1 MVQAGCKTDWRHRLK
16 ILIPVDGSAHAD
28 AALDF
33 VASLAS
39 LASLNPDIQLLNVQL
54 PIPPRAAQAAGK
66 EIVNTYYDTE
76 ADAVMQP
83 ALARLARAGIQ
94 AHARHVVGSPGATVG
109 TLAARSKADL
119 VVMGSHG
126 HTAFKRL
133 LLGSVT
139 QAVLAACTKP
149 LLVVRAGHV
158 PPAGPLAV
166 AIAVDGSKFG
176 LAVVRFV
183 LAHRALFGSGA
194 RFRLLHAAPAGTP
207 AASFDQ
213 AFAPALRLFG
223 AAGVAVEPVQLTG
236 KNAGDTIAADVARQQ
251 DDLLV
256 MGSHGHGA
264 VSTLLLGSVATRATA
279 HCKAP
284 VLLVR
289 HKRARDQ
296 Q

>member
-1 MVQAGCKTDWRHRLK
+1 MK

-39 LASLNPDIQLLNVQL
+39 RTTVRPDVQLLNVQL
-54 PIPPRAAQAAGK
+54 PIPPRAAHAAGK
-66 EIVNTYYDTE
+66 DIVKGYYDTE
-76 ADAVMQP
+76 ANAVLQP

-94 AHARHVVGSPGATVG
+94 AQARHVVGSPGATVG
-109 TLAARSKADL
+109 TLAARSHADL

-126 HTAFKRL
+126 RTAFKRL

-139 QAVLAACTKP
+139 QAVLAVCTKP

-158 PPAGPLAV
+158 PASGSLGV
-166 AIAVDGSKFG
+166 AIAIDGSKFG
-176 LAVVRFV
+176 LAAVRFV
-183 LAHRALFGSGA
+183 LAQRALFGPEP
-194 RFRLLHAAPAGTP
+194 RFRLLHAAPTGTP
-207 AASFDQ
+207 SASFEQ
-213 AFAPALRLFG
+213 VFAPALRLFG
-223 AAGVAVEPVQLTG
+223 AAGVAVEPVQLVG
-236 KNAGDTIAADVARQQ
+236 KNAGDTIAADVARRR

-264 VSTLLLGSVATRATA
+264 MSILLLGSVATRATA
-279 HCKAP
+279 RCDAP

-289 HKRARDQ
+289 HKRAGGKA
-296 Q
+296 

>member
-1 MVQAGCKTDWRHRLK
+1 MK

-33 VASLAS
+33 VATLAS
-39 LASLNPDIQLLNVQL
+39 LTPDSTDVQLLNVQL
-54 PIPPRAAQAAGK
+54 PIPPRAAQAVRK
-66 EIVNTYYDTE
+66 EIVKNYYDTE
-76 ADAVMQP
+76 ADAVLQP
-83 ALARLARAGIQ
+83 ALARMARAGIQ
-94 AHARHVVGSPGATVG
+94 AQARHVVGSPGATVG
-109 TLAARSKADL
+109 TQAARSHADL

-126 HTAFKRL
+126 RTAFKRL

-139 QAVLAACTKP
+139 QAVLAVCTKP
-149 LLVVRAGHV
+149 LLVVREGHV
-158 PPAGPLAV
+158 PPTGPLGV

-176 LAVVRFV
+176 LAAVRFV
-183 LAHRALFGSGA
+183 LAHRALFGKAA

-207 AASFDQ
+207 TASIER

-223 AAGVAVEPVQLTG
+223 AAGVAVELRPVEG
-236 KNAGDTIAADVARQQ
+236 KNAGDAIADAVARHQ

-264 VSTLLLGSVATRATA
+264 VQTLLLSSVATRATA
-279 HCKAP
+279 HCLAP

-289 HKRARDQ
+289 HKRAGGKQ
-296 Q
+296 